1 MFNYCLKQPQDL
13 KKQQGAALVVSMII
27 LVAMT
32 MVGITSMKGT
42 STEMTMAGNLRES
55 ALTFQA
61 AEAGLSTAEAIL
73 LAGNN
78 PPNMLDNIDAD
89 PNYLTNATWDS
100 ASANTAATTLANI
113 TTNPR
118 YITKYLGEWNPD
130 SKVSSLDPGF
140 SGYGQ
145 ASNAIKVA
153 YFRITSRGFG
163 QTGNTFRTVQSF
175 FGRNQPSN

>member
-1 MFNYCLKQPQDL
+1 MLTDCLIQRRGF
-13 KKQQGAALVVSMII
+13 KKQQGAALVVSLII

-32 MVGITSMKGT
+32 MVGITSMKSS

-61 AEAGLSTAEAIL
+61 AEAGLSSAEAIL
-73 LAGNN
+73 IAGNN

-89 PNYLTNATWDS
+89 PNYLNNATWES
-100 ASANTAATTLANI
+100 ASATVATTTLANI
-113 TTNPR
+113 TNNPR

-130 SKVSSLDPGF
+130 KNVSSLDPGF

-175 FGRNQPSN
+175 FGRNQPNN